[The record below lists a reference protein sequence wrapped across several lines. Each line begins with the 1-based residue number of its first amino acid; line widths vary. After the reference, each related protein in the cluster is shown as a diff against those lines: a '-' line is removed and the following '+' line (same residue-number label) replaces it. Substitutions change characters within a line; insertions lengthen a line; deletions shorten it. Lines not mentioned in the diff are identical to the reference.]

1 MTRRRITLVSM
12 TTMMTTTGTSAGA
25 AGDAAAVAAAAAAA
39 GRTTTTT
46 SEMCFRIVAAT
57 VGEGEEAEAEAEAA
71 TITGGEVKTGET
83 KEIAALAPTIVSPC
97 TLSPSE
103 TPRLLRPEAVAALP
117 RREVGPSPA
126 PLLLLPR
133 LGRGSKRRIARR
145 RL

>member
-25 AGDAAAVAAAAAAA
+25 AGDAAAVAAAAAA

-57 VGEGEEAEAEAEAA
+57 VGEGEEAEAEAEKA
-71 TITGGEVKTGET
+71 TITVEEVETGET

>member
-25 AGDAAAVAAAAAAA
+25 AGDAAAVAAAAA

-57 VGEGEEAEAEAEAA
+57 VGEGEEAEAEAEKA
-71 TITGGEVKTGET
+71 TITGEEVETGET

-126 PLLLLPR
+126 PLLLLHR